1 MADTD
6 LSLTWNAPDGSVWDW
21 MDGTQGVIL
30 GEGIDG
36 ILFPD
41 FDQLTT
47 STPAGRRYN
56 GTRWKPALISAT
68 LQVADTVAA
77 AETVALGAS
86 GYRRGAAWRDLDRRV
101 RRSLSPTEPGR
112 LVCNADGQS
121 RFLDLRLEDLG
132 YSIKK
137 WPDIRGLVEY
147 DVELADD
154 EPFWKGEPLVMEFPF
169 QAESTADYYGGGVE
183 GVTKG
188 PDFFISPGNSTAAGV
203 LVPNPGEVEVW
214 PDWTVTGPVQASVG
228 VGDAITELPF
238 LGEGE
243 SITLVTNPVHRSI
256 TDGTG
261 RRAWDRVPIR
271 RFAAIPAGDQIPVV
285 VSTTD
290 GGPGSSVRLTITPN
304 FLGAY

>member
-68 LQVADTVAA
+68 LQVADTVVA
-77 AETVALGAS
+77 AETTENGPL
-86 GYRRGAAWRDLDRRV
+86 GYRRGSAWRELDRRV
-101 RRSLSPTEPGR
+101 RRSLSPVEPGR
-112 LVCNADGQS
+112 LVCTADGQT
-121 RFLDLRLEDLG
+121 RYLNLRLEELA
-132 YSIKK
+132 YTVKK

-147 DVELADD
+147 DVELVDD
-154 EPFWKGEPLVMEFPF
+154 EPFWKGEPLVSEFAF
-169 QAESTADYYGGGVE
+169 QEASTADYYGGGTP

-188 PDFFISPGNSTAAGV
+188 PPLFISPGNSSASGV
-203 LVPNPGEVEVW
+203 YVPNPGEVEAWPVW
-214 PDWTVTGPVQASVG
+214 TITGPVQATIG
-228 VGDAITELPF
+228 IGDAVTELPF
-238 LGEGE
+238 LGAGE
-243 SITLVTNPVHRSI
+243 TLTIVTNPVHRSI
-256 TDGTG
+256 VDGTG
-261 RRAWDRVPIR
+261 RRAWDRVPVR
-271 RFAAIPAGDQIPVV
+271 RFAAIPAGDMIPVV
-285 VSTTD
+285 VNTTD
-290 GGPGSSVRLTITPN
+290 GGPGSSVVLSITPN
-304 FLGAY
+304 YLGAY